1 MPEYGQFCPVA
12 KAGDIIG
19 ERWTVLIL
27 REMLLGTTRYN
38 DFQRALSRISPTL
51 LSKRLKMLEEKGIIV
66 RKRPPGARSHEYHL
80 TACGRELE
88 PLIEQFAVWGMR
100 WARGQMTDSELD
112 VEFLMWDLQRRL
124 QTDQLPGGETV
135 LCFVFDEQERFKT
148 WWLVACQDGVDLC
161 SENPGKEVDLY
172 INTTVRDL
180 AGIWRGDVPL
190 ATALRQK
197 VIRTHGNVGLARSIQ
212 NWLGI
217 CLYADIEPASPQ

>member
-1 MPEYGQFCPVA
+1 
-12 KAGDIIG
+12 
-19 ERWTVLIL
+19 
-27 REMLLGTTRYN
+27 
-38 DFQRALSRISPTL
+38 
-51 LSKRLKMLEEKGIIV
+51 
-66 RKRPPGARSHEYHL
+66 
-80 TACGRELE
+80 
-88 PLIEQFAVWGMR
+88 
-100 WARGQMTDSELD
+100 MTDSELD

-180 AGIWRGDVPL
+180 AGIWRGDVSIS
-190 ATALRQK
+190 TALRQK
-197 VIRTHGNVGLARSIQ
+197 IIRTHGNVGLARSIQ